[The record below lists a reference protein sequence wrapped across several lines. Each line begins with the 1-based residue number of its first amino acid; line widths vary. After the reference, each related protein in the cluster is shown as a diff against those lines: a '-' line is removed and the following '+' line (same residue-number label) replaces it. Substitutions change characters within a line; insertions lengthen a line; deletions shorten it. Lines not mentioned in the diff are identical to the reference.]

1 MVWVQRVVRD
11 LPRCSFGCGA
21 LGEAGAMRCGTAGD
35 FASAFWA
42 SRWPMAAGLQSVDT
56 YRGGA
61 VGSGAVAELSVVVAS
76 PAKHAVVGEQRAA
89 MFASGQCLFG
99 V

>member
-1 MVWVQRVVRD
+1 MG
-11 LPRCSFGCGA
+11 SGA
-21 LGEAGAMRCGTAGD
+21 AGD
-35 FASAFWA
+35 FALAFRA
-42 SRWPMAAGLQSVDT
+42 SRWPTVTGLQRVDSD
-56 YRGGA
+56 RGGA
-61 VGSGAVAELSVVVAS
+61 VGGGAVAELSVVVAS